1 MKQSWFTRLVGGLI
15 IIGVVAYVAAYLITV
30 LFGGI
35 GGNRQAQL
43 EEPADQALIQNGAY
57 IAILG
62 DCAACHS
69 APGSQ
74 PFAGGLPIS
83 SPIGTIYSSNIT
95 PDKDTGIGNYSYGDF
110 ERAVRRGIAP
120 GGTTL
125 YPAMPY
131 PSYARLSDADT
142 KALYAYFMHAVA
154 PVSVP
159 NKSADIRWP
168 LSMRWPLT
176 YWRWLFA
183 PAVRPVVEAN
193 SSDAMLAR
201 GAYLVEG
208 LGHCGSCHTPR
219 SLTLQEVALSGDNP
233 AYLSGADI
241 DLYTA
246 ANLRGDPLT
255 GLGAWSEDNIVQ
267 FLKTGHNAHEA
278 VFGGMSDVVTFST
291 QHMTDP
297 DLKAIAHYLKSLP
310 RTRNEPQFTYD
321 EAQAKQLA
329 ALNVSAPGAPDYM
342 NNCSACHLSSGKGYD
357 NTFPALAGNPVVVSA
372 DPVSLIHI
380 ILAGSTRPATAGAP
394 TNFAMPGFANRL
406 TDQEVAGIVS
416 FVRSAWGNKGGP
428 VGAGEVAK
436 IRAEIDAPAP
446 ALAGQGGS

>member
-1 MKQSWFTRLVGGLI
+1 MKQSWFIRLLGGLI
-15 IIGVVAYVAAYLITV
+15 IIGVAAYLATV

-43 EEPADQALIQNGAY
+43 APADQALIQQGAY
-57 IAILG
+57 VAILG

-69 APGSQ
+69 APGGQ

-95 PDKDTGIGNYSYGDF
+95 PDKNTGIGNYSYGDF
-110 ERAVRRGIAP
+110 ERAVRRGILP

-142 KALYAYFMHAVA
+142 KALYAYFTQAVA
-154 PVSVP
+154 PVSAP
-159 NKSADIRWP
+159 NKSTDIRWP

-183 PAVRPVVEAN
+183 PAVRPAVMAN
-193 SSDAMLAR
+193 SGDAVLAR

-219 SLTLQEVALSGDNP
+219 DTTLQEVALSGDNP

-255 GLGAWSEDNIVQ
+255 GLGAWSEDDIVQ

-291 QHMTDP
+291 QHMTDA

-310 RTRNEPQFTYD
+310 GTRNEPEFTYD

-329 ALNVSAPGAPDYM
+329 ALNVSAPGALDYM
-342 NNCSACHLSSGKGYD
+342 NNCAACHLSSGKGYD
-357 NTFPALAGNPVVVSA
+357 NTFPALAGNPVILSA

-394 TNFAMPGFANRL
+394 ANFAMPGFAERL

-416 FVRSAWGNKGGP
+416 FIRSAWGNKAGT
-428 VGAGEVAK
+428 VSAGEVAK
-436 IRAEIDAPAP
+436 IRAKIDAPAP
-446 ALAGQGGS
+446 SDQGGS